1 MLTTRVSTTTDR
13 SLTSQSQSH
22 IELVQALEVEI
33 SPEVLQ
39 LALTHRSFAYENGGL
54 PTNERLEFLGDS
66 VLGIVTT
73 DTLYHQYS
81 DRPEG
86 DLAKMRSTIVSARA
100 LAEVARTIDLGPN
113 IYLGKGETRDG
124 GADKESILADTLE
137 AVLGAVY
144 IDQGLEVAAALVHR
158 LFDPLIE
165 RAGGLGAGLDWKTSL
180 QERTTELGLGL
191 PSYQVAED
199 GPEHDK
205 TFMADAVINGE
216 ICGSGQGRNK
226 KVAEQI
232 AAEQA
237 WKSLQ
242 DQ

>member
-1 MLTTRVSTTTDR
+1 MRVSTTTDR
-13 SLTSQSQSH
+13 SLTSQPKSH
-22 IELVQALEVEI
+22 DELVQALEVNV
-33 SPEVLQ
+33 SPELLQ
-39 LALTHRSFAYENGGL
+39 LALTHRSYAYENGGL

-66 VLGIVTT
+66 ILGVVVT
-73 DTLYHQYS
+73 DTLYNDFP

-86 DLAKMRSTIVSARA
+86 ELAKMRAAVVNARA
-100 LAEVARTIDLGPN
+100 LADVARTIGLGTN
-113 IYLGKGETRDG
+113 IYLGKGESKSG
-124 GADKESILADTLE
+124 GSDKDSILADTLE

-144 IDQGLEVAAALVHR
+144 IDQGLEPAAGLVHR

-165 RAGGLGAGLDWKTSL
+165 RSGGLGAGLDWKTSL
-180 QERTTELGLGL
+180 QERTAELGLGA
-191 PSYQVAED
+191 PMYRVVDE

-205 TFMADAVINGE
+205 EFHASVFVADEVR
-216 ICGSGQGRNK
+216 GQGKGRSK

-237 WKSLQ
+237 WTALQ